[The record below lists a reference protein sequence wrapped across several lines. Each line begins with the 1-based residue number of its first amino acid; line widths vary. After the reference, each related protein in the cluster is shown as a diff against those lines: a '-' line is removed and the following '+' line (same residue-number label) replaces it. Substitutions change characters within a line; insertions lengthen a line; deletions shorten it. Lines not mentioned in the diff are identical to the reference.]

1 MDFLN
6 KNTIKLDKE
15 LNELDK
21 FVLDF
26 VKILE
31 KHVDYVIISGYVSL
45 LFGRARGTEDID
57 IFIKE
62 IDEKDFIRLFQDL
75 EKKYWCLNSDDVSEI
90 YDYLKD
96 GFPIRIAIQDQTIPN
111 FEIKLAKTLLDKE
124 AFKDSIKVKTKLGEM
139 KISSLE
145 RQIAFK
151 RYYLKSDKDL
161 EDARHIERLFKES
174 IDHNKLEGYRRLIEN
189 AKS

>member
-1 MDFLN
+1 M
-6 KNTIKLDKE
+6 
-15 LNELDK
+15 
-21 FVLDF
+21 
-26 VKILE
+26 
-31 KHVDYVIISGYVSL
+31 
-45 LFGRARGTEDID
+45 
-57 IFIKE
+57 
-62 IDEKDFIRLFQDL
+62 